1 MATWVT
7 DRAGDKLVQQID
19 VIAPGRSRESDGTIG
34 DLAHQGRDSAHN
46 PEDSED
52 ADAPGNPDNQVDAR
66 DVTHD
71 PAHGCD
77 IGVFW
82 EQIRASRD
90 MRARFAIFN
99 RRCFSNY
106 AVTGYPPFTW
116 RPYSGDNPHDKH
128 GHIEIDDRYHDQT
141 HDWKIGQP
149 MYLAACKIGDKGQHV
164 QFMQYG
170 LYDLHADKYGNEPD
184 YKPLYPGNPGS
195 PTLPATFDKRTGDA
209 MKDLLE
215 GGDGVNFTPLL
226 AKRLIRKLGALDAPD
241 PIPGPPG
248 EGVTAVEAKTIAEDV
263 IRHATITPAGG

>member
-1 MATWVT
+1 MTRIAVSIQTLT
-7 DRAGDKLVQQID
+7 DEVHARSPQTTIYHYDNGPRRDSD
-19 VIAPGRSRESDGTIG
+19 HDPNSYGVICACDIMEGYGLELHDLSREIV
-34 DLAHQGRDSAHN
+34 AGRH
-46 PEDSED
+46 PE
-52 ADAPGNPDNQVDAR
+52 AKYV
-66 DVTHD
+66 
-71 PAHGCD
+71 
-77 IGVFW
+77 
-82 EQIRASRD
+82 
-90 MRARFAIFN
+90 IFN
-99 RRCFSNY
+99 RQIASRN
-106 AVTGYPPFTW
+106 TGWEWEDYEGESDHTDHIHVSVGVGPDGYSRPPYDST
-116 RPYSGDNPHDKH
+116 RPWLKNGP
-128 GHIEIDDRYHDQT
+128 T
-141 HDWKIGQP
+141 
-149 MYLAACKIGDKGQHV
+149 MYLAACKIGDKGPHV